1 MCQAI
6 VGDGLSMGRLCCG
19 VFRCTEPLQNNRHR
33 FCKTHFNNHN
43 ICAIVGCDNPTSD
56 SSKTCSDEE
65 HKALEKKNKERGAAA
80 FTLKERLRKT
90 QFSHPTESISISTDE
105 SLPTHA
111 TESEWFDIDA
121 DGNVAVAPVTP
132 GSIGVADDTAEP
144 CPSKSGTGNRKIKAQ
159 FGRRRTHN
167 EQTLVR
173 PCGIIFARATF
184 FGAEAVSN
192 FLVSISTVSV
202 SSHIYWQVMC
212 QNAFSVPG
220 ARKPEHIFYDTNC
233 DARQQ
238 AQRSYPWF
246 DGIGMCVDVWHF
258 LNKHQVTH
266 EYCQKHCNPAM
277 YKELLDEFGRWFFNT
292 SVAEQTNA
300 WLQGYHSICREMLP
314 VKYDFFL
321 DEMIRL

>member
-1 MCQAI
+1 
-6 VGDGLSMGRLCCG
+6 MGRPCCG
-19 VFRCTEPLQNNRHR
+19 VFRCVEPLQNNRHR
-33 FCKTHFNNHN
+33 FCKTHFNDHN

-56 SSKTCSDEE
+56 GSKTCSDKE
-65 HKALEKKNKERGAAA
+65 HKAVEKKNKERGAAS

-90 QFSHPTESISISTDE
+90 QFSHPTESISITTNE
-105 SLPTHA
+105 SLHTHS

-121 DGNVAVAPVTP
+121 EGNVAVGPVIP
-132 GSIGVADDTAEP
+132 GSIGVVDDTAEP

-159 FGRRRTHN
+159 FGRQRTHN
-167 EQTLVR
+167 VQTLVR

-192 FLVSISTVSV
+192 FLVSVSTFFV
-202 SSHIYWQVMC
+202 SSRIYWQVMC

-246 DGIGMCVDVWHF
+246 DGIGMCRCLAF
-258 LNKHQVTH
+258 PQ
-266 EYCQKHCNPAM
+266 
-277 YKELLDEFGRWFFNT
+277 
-292 SVAEQTNA
+292 QTPGDA
-300 WLQGYHSICREMLP
+300 
-314 VKYDFFL
+314 
-321 DEMIRL
+321 